1 MCTFR
6 TKVVNIR
13 NLNFEEE
20 LDKRGSWSIGQ
31 YIKTIELY
39 INLDRITVLQDPT
52 NLLEDVYLPYLKR
65 FIRSDAQTYC
75 YPFQLKEGDK
85 FKLTLLYL
93 QKLKS

>member
-1 MCTFR
+1 VYVPNKSSEYPQLEFWRGTG
-6 TKVVNIR
+6 
-13 NLNFEEE
+13 

-52 NLLEDVYLPYLKR
+52 NFFRRRLFTLFKGLLEVMHRLT
-65 FIRSDAQTYC
+65 AT
-75 YPFQLKEGDK
+75 FQLKKEIS
-85 FKLTLLYL
+85 LTPLLYL